1 MSLAPFNIMA
11 ASFMVAAASNLTSAT
26 LVARLYPCA
35 MTRTV
40 LVTAVPNASDGQTAK
55 LSQAAS
61 IDVPRCLTT
70 SSNHI

>member
-35 MTRTV
+35 MTQAWSSTV
-40 LVTAVPNASDGQTAK
+40 LVTAVPNASDGQTIP
-55 LSQAAS
+55 S
-61 IDVPRCLTT
+61 RF
-70 SSNHI
+70 N